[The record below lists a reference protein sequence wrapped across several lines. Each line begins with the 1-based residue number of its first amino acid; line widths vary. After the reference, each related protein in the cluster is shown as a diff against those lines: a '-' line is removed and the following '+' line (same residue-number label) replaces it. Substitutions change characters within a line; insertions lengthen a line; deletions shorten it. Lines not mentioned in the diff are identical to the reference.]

1 MLRRERVHTPVT
13 GRCYEPG
20 TNKTREV
27 VMAKKF
33 NGIHASNILGFQ
45 ICRGCKETIFAAV
58 GATPVPGGVLFK
70 WHCDLCDCRFETVK
84 SVEEE
89 AAA

>member
-1 MLRRERVHTPVT
+1 
-13 GRCYEPG
+13 
-20 TNKTREV
+20 
-27 VMAKKF
+27 MAKKF

-45 ICRGCKETIFAAV
+45 ICRGCNETVFAAV

-70 WHCDLCDCRFETVK
+70 WHCDICDCRFETVK

-89 AAA
+89 ATA